1 MPRLPTH
8 LTADTALQ
16 SGTADGVCTTI
27 FKAAAIMLPLWHT
40 YSNNNQKY
48 YIFFD
53 NLLTKCFLDVIIIMT
68 EMLKPNFD
76 FGCAD

>member
-1 MPRLPTH
+1 
-8 LTADTALQ
+8 
-16 SGTADGVCTTI
+16 
-27 FKAAAIMLPLWHT
+27 MLPLWHT

-68 EMLKPNFD
+68 EMLKPHFD
-76 FGCAD
+76 FDSAD